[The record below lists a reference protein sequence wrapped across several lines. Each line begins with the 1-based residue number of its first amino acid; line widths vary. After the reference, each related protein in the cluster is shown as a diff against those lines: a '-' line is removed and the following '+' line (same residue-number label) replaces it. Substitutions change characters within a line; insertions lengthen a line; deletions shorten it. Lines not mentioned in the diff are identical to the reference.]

1 MSLFFELCVTVEDF
15 TSKLGLMK
23 CTEAADDVKLEV
35 DTLLFLLLLSVKT
48 ILSIKVLSKIQ

>member
-1 MSLFFELCVTVEDF
+1 MEDF